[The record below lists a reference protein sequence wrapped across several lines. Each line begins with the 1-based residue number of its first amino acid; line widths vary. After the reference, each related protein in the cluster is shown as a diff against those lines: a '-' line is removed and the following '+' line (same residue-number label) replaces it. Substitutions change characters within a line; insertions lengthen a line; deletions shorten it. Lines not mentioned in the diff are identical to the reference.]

1 MGDKRNI
8 LTVELSDEEMTDLD
22 SVRGMAGGC
31 SRSAV
36 VRQALKAYVEAVRE
50 QEAAQESQ
58 ESLRLFPVEKWMI
71 EYADGTR
78 PFDPKTEKWD
88 GKRAVPK
95 AKPDTSERIT
105 YQSPYRAPDGS
116 YPGSKPPPPSLKLPS
131 LDGYAK
137 EAAKSLGI
145 EELD

>member
-8 LTVELSDEEMTDLD
+8 LTVELSDEEMADLD
-22 SVRGMAGGC
+22 SVRGLPDGGMV

-36 VRQALKAYVEAVRE
+36 VRQALKEFVEFSRE
-50 QEAAQESQ
+50 NEATQT
-58 ESLRLFPVEKWMI
+58 PVPKVFFDPVAGGWLN
-71 EYADGTR
+71 EYPDGTVA
-78 PFDPKTEKWD
+78 PS
-88 GKRAVPK
+88 
-95 AKPDTSERIT
+95 KPDTSERIT

-116 YPGSKPPPPSLKLPS
+116 YPGSKPPPPSPELPS